1 MKNGAGT
8 DGVAAAV
15 LDASA
20 VVELVL
26 VTRIGEEIRRR
37 LANPGVSLHSPEL
50 VDLEVLNTLRS
61 CVRTKRVTPS
71 RATVAVQNLNEL
83 DLRRYRHG
91 PMIGRIWARRSNLTA
106 YDAAYVT
113 LAEILDGFLLTT
125 DGRLARAPNLPIPV
139 EVYPSDRHSAT
150 NRLP

>member
-1 MKNGAGT
+1 MTNGADT
-8 DGVAAAV
+8 DGVVAAV

-37 LANPGVSLHSPEL
+37 LVDPGVSLHSPEL
-50 VDLEVLNTLRS
+50 VDLEVLNAIRR

-71 RATVAVQNLNEL
+71 RATVAVRNLSEL
-83 DLRRYRHG
+83 DLRRHRHG
-91 PMIGRIWARRSNLTA
+91 PMVGRIWARRSNLTA

-125 DGRLARAPNLPIPV
+125 DGQLARAPNLLIPV
-139 EVYPSDRHSAT
+139 EVYPSDRHFVT
-150 NRLP
+150 DRLT